1 MTYTVLPQ
9 WPKTY
14 PETHARGSLKRN
26 NEDFRVTELPLV
38 LPSGEGE
45 HIWLHV
51 KKDGANTAYVAQCL
65 ANYAGVK
72 EIDVGYAGLKDRYAI
87 TQQWFSIYYPKG
99 ETPDFLLLKH
109 DEFTVLAQSR
119 HVKKCRRGDL
129 LGNTFDIVLRDV
141 EGEQANI
148 EANLMQIQQH
158 GIPNYFGPQRFGH
171 DGGNVEQGY
180 LMLTRETRDRHQKKK
195 GIYLSAV
202 RSFVFNEILAE
213 RINNG
218 LWGKTLEGDV
228 LDDADLKKT
237 DLNEAVLNNSGMP
250 TGALWGRGRISTT
263 AAAAELENAI
273 AKQHAPLCEGMEHA
287 GLKQER
293 RALAAIP
300 KEMIWQWLNH
310 ENSTQLQLTFSL
322 SAGYYATS
330 VLREILDAQE
340 PERINVDG
348 ISPTG

>member
-14 PETHARGSLKRN
+14 PETHARGSLKRHN
-26 NEDFRVTELPLV
+26 ADFRVTELPLG

-45 HIWLHV
+45 HIWLQV

-65 ANYAGVK
+65 ADYAGVK
-72 EIDVGYAGLKDRYAI
+72 ENDVGYAGLKDRYAI
-87 TQQWFSIYYPKG
+87 TEQWFSIYFPKG
-99 ETPDFLLLKH
+99 ETPDFLKLTH
-109 DEFTVLAQSR
+109 DEFTVIAQSR

-129 LGNTFDIVLRDV
+129 LGNHFDIILRDV
-141 EGEQANI
+141 EGDKARI
-148 EANLMQIQQH
+148 ESNLIQIQQH
-158 GIPNYFGPQRFGH
+158 GVPNYFGPQRFGR
-171 DGGNVEQGY
+171 DGGNVEQGL
-180 LMLTRETRDRHQKKK
+180 LMLTRETRVRHQKNK

-213 RINNG
+213 RISSG
-218 LWGKTLEGDV
+218 LWGKALEGDV
-228 LDDADLKKT
+228 LDDQ
-237 DLNEAVLNNSGMP
+237 GMS
-250 TGALWGRGRISTT
+250 TGALWGRGRINTT
-263 AAAAELENAI
+263 AAAADLENAI

-293 RALAAIP
+293 RVLTAIP
-300 KEMIWQWLNH
+300 KSMTWQWLD
-310 ENSTQLQLTFSL
+310 ESTNQSQLRLTFSL

-340 PERINVDG
+340 PDRF
-348 ISPTG
+348 